1 MWKPEGL
8 TREDI
13 ESFSLYVAERN
24 RIYAENGH
32 DREKAVSFVVD
43 KMEKREGRVLDI
55 GTGQGFAAV
64 ELARRGMPVTTVD
77 ISEDNLKKAYSRAMA
92 ESVVDLVDFHLADA
106 RRLPFEDGSFDTV
119 VMINALHHLDDFE
132 AVAEEISRVLAPGG
146 DLIIS
151 DFTEEGFDIMDRVLE
166 SEGRFHPRESRLTI
180 NEAASLLGR
189 FGMRCKCQ
197 DERFQ
202 EHVMIAEKA

>member
-8 TREDI
+8 NKEDI
-13 ESFSLYVAERN
+13 ESFKLYVAERN

-43 KMEKREGRVLDI
+43 KVEEGGDRVLDI
-55 GTGQGFAAV
+55 GTGQGFASV
-64 ELARRGMPVTTVD
+64 EMARRGIPVTTVD
-77 ISEDNLKKAYSRAMA
+77 ISEDNLRKAYSRAVA
-92 ESVVDLVDFHLADA
+92 EAVVDLIDFHLADA
-106 RRLPFEDGSFDTV
+106 RKLPFEDGSFDTV

-132 AVAEEISRVLAPGG
+132 SVAREVARVLAPGG
-146 DLIIS
+146 YLIIS
-151 DFTEEGFDIMDRVLE
+151 DFTEEGFEIMDRVLE

-180 NEAASLLGR
+180 NDAAGILGR
-189 FGMRCKCQ
+189 YGMRCKCQ

-202 EHVMIAEKA
+202 EHVMVSEKE